1 MKKLNAMTKSNTR
14 LVLVIIL
21 AAASFASYLYLST
34 LKYDNNASTRTPE
47 PTAEEEITESELNA
61 PGKAILPDVYLL
73 KKAVEAGKRLMPYQ

>member
-21 AAASFASYLYLST
+21 AAASFASYLYLNS
-34 LKYDNNASTRTPE
+34 LKYDKASTRTVE
-47 PTAEEEITESELNA
+47 PTAEETTAESELKA
-61 PGKAILPDVYLL
+61 PGNAILPDVYLL

>member
-34 LKYDNNASTRTPE
+34 LKYDNNASTGHS
-47 PTAEEEITESELNA
+47 AEEEITESELNA
-61 PGKAILPDVYLL
+61 PGKSILPDVYLL